1 MHLLPSGPLKDITG
15 FWVRCTC
22 NSAWKKSLEETVG
35 SICKGRLKLPQ
46 STRHSRTSLPTVQCL
61 KKKKKNSC
69 FAYFV
74 QFFSCLVHTGKSG
87 SYYYILAE
95 SKNSACQYLPNHSCP
110 FKTVGISCSPIC
122 IWQLHFSFFCSLLSL
137 P

>member
-15 FWVRCTC
+15 FWIHCTC

-46 STRHSRTSLPTVQCL
+46 STRHSQTSLPTVQCL
-61 KKKKKNSC
+61 KKKTVALHILFN
-69 FAYFV
+69 F
-74 QFFSCLVHTGKSG
+74 LVVWCTQGNLVPITIFWQKVK
-87 SYYYILAE
+87 IRPANTFLI
-95 SKNSACQYLPNHSCP
+95 NSCP
-110 FKTVGISCSPIC
+110 FKTVGISCSPVS
-122 IWQLHFSFFCSLLSL
+122 IWQLHISFFCSSLSL